1 MSLTDEL
8 LAKLQGAPLQQVSQ
22 QLGISDTQAS
32 GAISAA
38 LPVLMG
44 ALGNNA
50 SQPQGAQA
58 LLGALQNNHSGLDLG
73 SVLGSVLGGGGGG
86 AASDGAGIL
95 GHIFGGSQQKVETG
109 LAQATQLDSGRTSQ
123 LLQILAP
130 IVMAFLASASVAAR
144 PMPAR
149 SARPWARKSSRCSN
163 RAVLPVVCS
172 AACWTRTVTASSAWA
187 ICSRSA
193 AACWVASAEQCRR
206 RAWPGVIGISM
217 GRAGQCPASYR
228 LPAFNRSR
236 IGANTGAFIERGGAT
251 VFPFSCAC
259 QYDHGSGLS
268 PSS

>member
-95 GHIFGGSQQKVETG
+95 GHIFCGSQQKVETG

-130 IVMAFLASASVAAR
+130 IHSMYLQWRGSCCHSRASRWQDLGVLGL
-144 PMPAR
+144 P
-149 SARPWARKSSRCSN
+149 SARANYSTSKESRRSPE
-163 RAVLPVVCS
+163 ALIP
-172 AACWTRTVTASSAWA
+172 TR
-187 ICSRSA
+187 RSTLFDA
-193 AACWVASAEQCRR
+193 AA
-206 RAWPGVIGISM
+206 IGW
-217 GRAGQCPASYR
+217 AP
-228 LPAFNRSR
+228 
-236 IGANTGAFIERGGAT
+236 
-251 VFPFSCAC
+251 
-259 QYDHGSGLS
+259 
-268 PSS
+268 

>member
-73 SVLGSVLGGGGGG
+73 GVLGSVLGGGGASGG

-130 IVMAFLASASVAAR
+130 FVMAFLAQRLGGGQADAGSLSQALGQEKQQVQQQGGLAGGLLGS
-144 PMPAR
+144 
-149 SARPWARKSSRCSN
+149 
-163 RAVLPVVCS
+163 LLD
-172 AACWTRTVTASSAWA
+172 
-187 ICSRSA
+187 
-193 AACWVASAEQCRR
+193 QDGDGQL
-206 RAWPGVIGISM
+206 GVGD
-217 GRAGQCPASYR
+217 
-228 LPAFNRSR
+228 LLKL
-236 IGANTGAFIERGGAT
+236 GGNLL
-251 VFPFSCAC
+251 
-259 QYDHGSGLS
+259 GGKR
-268 PSS
+268 

>member
-95 GHIFGGSQQKVETG
+95 GHIFGGSQQKVESG

-130 IVMAFLASASVAAR
+130 IVMAFLAQRLGGGQADAGSLSQALGQEKQHVQQQGGLAGGLLGS
-144 PMPAR
+144 
-149 SARPWARKSSRCSN
+149 
-163 RAVLPVVCS
+163 LLD
-172 AACWTRTVTASSAWA
+172 
-187 ICSRSA
+187 
-193 AACWVASAEQCRR
+193 QL
-206 RAWPGVIGISM
+206 GVGDLLKIGGS
-217 GRAGQCPASYR
+217 
-228 LPAFNRSR
+228 LL
-236 IGANTGAFIERGGAT
+236 GGKR
-251 VFPFSCAC
+251 
-259 QYDHGSGLS
+259 
-268 PSS
+268 

>member
-58 LLGALQNNHSGLDLG
+58 LLGALQTNHSGLALG
-73 SVLGSVLGGGGGG
+73 SVLGSVLGGGGGGGG

-130 IVMAFLASASVAAR
+130 IVMAFLAQRLGGGQADAGSLSQALGQEKQQVQQQGGIAGGLLGSV
-144 PMPAR
+144 
-149 SARPWARKSSRCSN
+149 
-163 RAVLPVVCS
+163 LD
-172 AACWTRTVTASSAWA
+172 
-187 ICSRSA
+187 
-193 AACWVASAEQCRR
+193 QDGDGQF
-206 RAWPGVIGISM
+206 GVGDLLKIGGS
-217 GRAGQCPASYR
+217 
-228 LPAFNRSR
+228 LL
-236 IGANTGAFIERGGAT
+236 GGKR
-251 VFPFSCAC
+251 
-259 QYDHGSGLS
+259 
-268 PSS
+268 